1 MLCIGTVLAFQNLG
15 KFMNAFNYHGNIL
28 SLLIATFFTTI
39 PKISLAQTPS
49 SSSPLK
55 NNVTNVDS
63 QKILRLQ
70 QKILRNTLVNAKST
84 TIYDA
89 RLNLLN
95 TKYPIPFDY
104 LSKDIIN
111 YPDKKTLK
119 KSNESNQLL
128 QTENTEYLVPKL
140 PKLKA
145 AYEFIIADVI
155 PIESDKIKPPTPNS
169 SEEEIELNPTQ
180 SPVSN
185 PLDKKPENPQ
195 EQQKNQQQVILDSL
209 SISAVKYPW
218 IVNPTDNFTF
228 APQLFKPNTNE
239 RYIDVDIRF
248 AEDNPI
254 INKFTFGEYLK
265 DDQFYWVLDDNRVV
279 FETKGSQA
287 GIVYQGKHTDI
298 ESIREVTSSQRLWG
312 LQAVF
317 NIPVALQDL
326 DGEVPVEEQNFSVTS
341 IAGRLINP
349 EGVSSG
355 RVIINSG
362 VDENNPNVTV
372 LRNQPFSIG
381 SATTRSPNG
390 GAELFNNVDADNA
403 PQILQGYP
411 TTNLKPL
418 LGNGE
423 VQLREGAIIPKNV
436 LESAGIL
443 WGNIITGEGFGF
455 TAPTTSTP
463 GIKVAQQGKF
473 DNPDLL
479 NILVN
484 PSLSERERD
493 VSYFNSLLWV
503 PLGRRPQQFRVL
515 SEKEDKEDW
524 HRLFVSYNH
533 NRSILQYEATK
544 VSATYTNLFSNYG
557 LSLTTN
563 FKDTKID
570 GTQTISS
577 TLGMLLGTVF
587 KNIKIDKI
595 DNSLQAARKK
605 FNSGQSFASLK
616 TAATPAQ
623 RSQINQRLNTT
634 LFYANSSSNLEQ
646 VSGTY
651 TFPSKI
657 APKKS
662 TVFQIRTGNYR
673 RAVQFLDADADV
685 IREGETF
692 FSELDLSNQTF
703 GPLTYIG
710 SPIPLNQTGIQPVN
724 ESTAVEVILTNA
736 GGQQF
741 VQRFNSADNTSV
753 PVNVRGADLAFDDIE
768 LTRIDD
774 VKYTW
779 DFFNGYLSLPT
790 VEFVAAGTS
799 GNFNY
804 GASFGTWLN
813 VNADSA
819 PGVGKNNAGLNE
831 PTIGIYSNA
840 KANYIKRN
848 VQLDSEKKP
857 VAINTHVPS
866 LAITWNSASNRNNP
880 FSTFVSYYFERQ
892 QKKLG
897 YSIAPAIAFIQ
908 NNSNGELL
916 GILNGEFS
924 TNKGLNLKATFEI
937 GKQIFYSF
945 QGLQKISDYLSAG
958 VYFKNYSVNNIGLSS
973 RNSGFNYGVLGRKN
987 FKFHRVFLETQIG
1000 GGDNGF
1006 DVRFRGGYRF

>member
-1 MLCIGTVLAFQNLG
+1 
-15 KFMNAFNYHGNIL
+15 MNVFNYYGNIL

-39 PKISLAQTPS
+39 PNISLAQTPS
-49 SSSPLK
+49 SSSESK
-55 NNVTNVDS
+55 NDVTNIDS

-70 QKILRNTLVNAKST
+70 QKNLRNTLVKPKST
-84 TIYDA
+84 KDNA

-95 TKYPIPFDY
+95 KKYPIPFDY
-104 LSKDIIN
+104 LSKDIVN

-119 KSNESNQLL
+119 NSNKSNQFS
-128 QTENTEYLVPKL
+128 QTENTEYLIPEL
-140 PKLKA
+140 PKIKA
-145 AYEFIIADVI
+145 PSEFIIADII
-155 PIESDKIKPPTPNS
+155 PIESDQIKPPTPNS

-180 SPVSN
+180 PPASN
-185 PLDKKPENPQ
+185 PLDKKPEKPQ

-209 SISAVKYPW
+209 SISTIKYPW

-228 APQLFKPNTNE
+228 SPQLFKPNTNE

-248 AEDNPI
+248 AEDNPV

-265 DDQFYWVLDDNRVV
+265 DEQFYWVLDDNRVV

-298 ESIREVTSSQRLWG
+298 ESIREVTTSQKLWG

-349 EGVSSG
+349 EGVPSG

-362 VDENNPNVTV
+362 VDENNPNVTI
-372 LRNQPFSIG
+372 LKNQPFSIG

-390 GAELFNNVDADNA
+390 GAELFNNVDADNT

-418 LGNGE
+418 LGNGK

-436 LESAGIL
+436 LESAGIF

-484 PSLSERERD
+484 PFLSQGERD
-493 VSYFNSLLWV
+493 VRYLNSLSWV
-503 PLGRRPQQFRVL
+503 SLGRRPQQFRVL

-533 NRSILQYEATK
+533 NRSILQYQRTE

-557 LSLTTN
+557 FSLTTN
-563 FKDTKID
+563 FKDTKIN
-570 GTQTISS
+570 GTQTVNS

-587 KNIKIDKI
+587 KNIKVDKI
-595 DNSLQAARKK
+595 DNSLQAAREK
-605 FNSGQSFASLK
+605 FNSGQNFASLK
-616 TAATPAQ
+616 TAATSAQ
-623 RSQINQRLNTT
+623 RTQINQRLNTT
-634 LFYANSSSNLEQ
+634 LAYANSSSNLEQ

-657 APKKS
+657 SPKQS
-662 TVFQIRTGNYR
+662 TVFQIRTGNHK
-673 RAVQFLDADADV
+673 RAVQFLDTDADV

-692 FSELDLSNQTF
+692 FSELDISNQTF

-710 SPIPLNQTGIQPVN
+710 SPIPLNNTGIQPVN

-790 VEFVAAGTS
+790 VEFLAAGTS

-819 PGVGKNNAGLNE
+819 PGVGDNNAGLNE

-840 KANYIKRN
+840 RANYIKRN
-848 VQLDSEKKP
+848 VEFDSEKKP

-866 LAITWNSASNRNNP
+866 LAISWNSASNRNNP

-892 QKKLG
+892 QKKVG
-897 YSIAPAIAFIQ
+897 YSITPAIAFIP
-908 NNSNGELL
+908 NNSNGELF

-924 TNKGLNLKATFEI
+924 TNKGLKLKASFEI

-945 QGLQKISDYLSAG
+945 EGLQKINDYLSAG
-958 VYFKNYSVNNIGLSS
+958 VYFKNYSANNIGLSS

-987 FKFHRVFLETQIG
+987 FKFNRVFLETQIG